1 VAFDSTAPSNHPV
14 GVSSNS
20 GVLFVF
26 FNLGLQGCM
35 SFQFLKS
42 PSVLYVAELVDGVS
56 FSKKKIFLSSQMDQQ
71 TRDGRCF
78 NLCSLWVQESKKLE
92 SWPVPR

>member
-1 VAFDSTAPSNHPV
+1 MEFDSTAPSNHPV

-26 FNLGLQGCM
+26 CNLGLQGCM

-42 PSVLYVAELVDGVS
+42 PSVLYVVELVDGVS
-56 FSKKKIFLSSQMDQQ
+56 FSKKKNIHVQPNEPTDQ
-71 TRDGRCF
+71 
-78 NLCSLWVQESKKLE
+78 E
-92 SWPVPR
+92 